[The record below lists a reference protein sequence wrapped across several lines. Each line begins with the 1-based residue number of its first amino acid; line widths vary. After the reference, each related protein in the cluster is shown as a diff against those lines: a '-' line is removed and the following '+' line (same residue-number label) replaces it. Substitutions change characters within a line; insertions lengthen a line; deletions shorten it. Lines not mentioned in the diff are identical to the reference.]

1 MTIQDDGEYR
11 KLFLNRR
18 KTNQFDHTVVR
29 KAIFTWCRL
38 TTVIVSKRILRFSK
52 SMTSTMFFSC
62 PTFQN
67 ASWRTLVAKLW
78 QQPTIFCTSLLP
90 FCLFTLVRAIFI
102 RHPMEP
108 WDKGWSATLSRLA
121 YKIARCVAGLKYTA
135 TKDFNY
141 QLTVRCSL
149 ILGNNYNFQY
159 LYVNSQIKVSIAAI
173 MTPLE
178 SLLRRLESFSLSQND
193 ELAF

>member
-1 MTIQDDGEYR
+1 MTIQDGGEYR

-108 WDKGWSATLSRLA
+108 GIKAEVPHWRDRRIKSPGVSPA
-121 YKIARCVAGLKYTA
+121 YTA
-135 TKDFNY
+135 TKRL
-141 QLTVRCSL
+141 QLPINCQMFS
-149 ILGNNYNFQY
+149 NFWQ
-159 LYVNSQIKVSIAAI
+159 
-173 MTPLE
+173 
-178 SLLRRLESFSLSQND
+178 
-193 ELAF
+193 